1 MKSVSPKVI
10 NERADKDVTVMIVD
24 DSKVIRL
31 ALNKIL
37 KKDFNVIQAQ
47 DGEDAWEKLSAH
59 SEIAAIFSDVSM
71 PNLDGFGLLE
81 RVRQSSTEVANLPF
95 IIITGNDD
103 DPGFANK
110 VTEHGGDALITKP
123 FNTSEITDCIEKYIS
138 IDNAVEENEPF
149 NDLASESD
157 FAKILGFDS
166 PPENNLDVV
175 DSELENSSV
184 PNVNTEIDRTESD
197 PTPLDFEFTISE
209 DFLNDSKDTVQ
220 EYKEDTSGDVAE
232 ISNDLENDPI
242 NHDDFKNAVNIPEI
256 DLSLIEPTGF
266 TEPAQQEKPLEL
278 EIDFGEIPDALPLK
292 PETSE
297 LKASNNSKTNLK
309 LEIEQARKR
318 AIDIARDKAA
328 EDDQNQQIE
337 DSMRAS
343 ETLEIRERLKALRE
357 RESKSSEKNSGLGTL
372 GQKITLILGGLKR
385 IIVKLMFFRK

>member
-10 NERADKDVTVMIVD
+10 NECADKDVTVMIVD

-37 KKDFNVIQAQ
+37 KKNFNVIQAQ
-47 DGEDAWEKLSAH
+47 DGEDAWEKLSVH

-81 RVRQSSTEVANLPF
+81 RVRQSSKTEVANLPF

-110 VTEHGGDALITKP
+110 VTKHGGDALITKP

-138 IDNAVEENEPF
+138 IDSEVDENEPF

-157 FAKILGFDS
+157 FARILGFDS
-166 PPENNLDVV
+166 APESNLDVI

-184 PNVNTEIDRTESD
+184 LNVNKVVERNDSD
-197 PTPLDFEFTISE
+197 PKLLDFEFTIND
-209 DFLNDSKDTVQ
+209 DFLNQ
-220 EYKEDTSGDVAE
+220 PEDTSGNVAE
-232 ISNDLENDPI
+232 ILNESENDPV
-242 NHDDFKNAVNIPEI
+242 NHDNFKNTVDMPEI

-266 TEPAQQEKPLEL
+266 TEPVQQEKPLEL
-278 EIDFGEIPDALPLK
+278 EIDFGETPDALPLK
-292 PETSE
+292 PDTPE
-297 LKASNNSKTNLK
+297 LQESNSNKSGLK

-343 ETLEIRERLKALRE
+343 ETLEIRERLKTLRE
-357 RESKSSEKNSGLGTL
+357 REAKYANEKSGRGIL
-372 GQKITLILGGLKR
+372 GQKITLILGRLKR
-385 IIVKLMFFRK
+385 IIVKIMFFRK